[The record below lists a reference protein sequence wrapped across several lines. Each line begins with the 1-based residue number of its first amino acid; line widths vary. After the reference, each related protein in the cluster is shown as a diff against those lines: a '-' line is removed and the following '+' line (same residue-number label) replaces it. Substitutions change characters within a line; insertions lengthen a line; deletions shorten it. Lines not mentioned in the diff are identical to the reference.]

1 MEPVEWIV
9 GLVLLIGG
17 YELWGKEE
25 PQEPVAV
32 EVVTEQSIVSDEPLF
47 ERGRYYR
54 TKDGYYIS
62 NLTPAPQKV
71 DGCDRPVLTADLTAP
86 RGDEGQIQVTEVDME
101 CEG

>member
-1 MEPVEWIV
+1 MELFGLIV
-9 GLVLLIGG
+9 GLVLVIGG
-17 YELWGKEE
+17 YERWEKEE
-25 PQEPVAV
+25 PKEAVAA
-32 EVVTEQSIVSDEPLF
+32 EIVTEQPIVSVEPLF

-86 RGDEGQIQVTEVDME
+86 RGDGGQIQVTEVDIE